1 MKLIVTLYLPLG
13 RFSRLNFPETS
24 VDAPNTSPVSDTNT
38 TFAPSRGALL
48 FSLNTVPETEISI
61 DEPISPEQKIPR
73 VNMIFVNLIM

>member
-48 FSLNTVPETEISI
+48 FSLNTFPETDTLIE
-61 DEPISPEQKIPR
+61 EPISTEQRKTRLNI
-73 VNMIFVNLIM
+73 IFVYLIM